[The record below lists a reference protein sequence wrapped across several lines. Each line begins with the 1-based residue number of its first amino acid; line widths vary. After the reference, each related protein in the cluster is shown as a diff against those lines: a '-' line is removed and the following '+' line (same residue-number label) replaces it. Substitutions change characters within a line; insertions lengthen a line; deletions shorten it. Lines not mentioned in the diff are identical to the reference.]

1 MAPRPKIPDTSMS
14 ESYGPN
20 GGEAGDWVALL
31 CADELPET
39 IDELIA
45 LLDCGALIEEE
56 ARP

>member
-1 MAPRPKIPDTSMS
+1 MS

-20 GGEAGDWVALL
+20 GGESGDWVALL
-31 CADELPET
+31 CADEIPET

-56 ARP
+56 G